1 MATTSGLERHFGRR
15 AVAFVIDVLLVW
27 FVVAVVGWFLA
38 TYTDYAVKVPSVLE
52 STRARSLSVTDAG
65 RFDERLNRLRLEGQG
80 RPEAWYTRTDQW
92 FLVPLHTVDVVRT
105 QRDGNTSVTHRVSA
119 PATRDGRPT
128 TLIDLSPVAW
138 LLLALVSAL
147 ALARGGRTP
156 GKRATDVKVTR
167 AEEIRPPTFGRALGR
182 EVVRLAPFFLVSAGG
197 ALAWY
202 GIDLPDLPRLGFLP
216 LVDAVNAIGLVGLL
230 LFVPLLWSFVRW
242 RGQAFH
248 DRVARLAVRE

>member
-1 MATTSGLERHFGRR
+1 M
-15 AVAFVIDVLLVW
+15 
-27 FVVAVVGWFLA
+27 
-38 TYTDYAVKVPSVLE
+38 
-52 STRARSLSVTDAG
+52 
-65 RFDERLNRLRLEGQG
+65 
-80 RPEAWYTRTDQW
+80 
-92 FLVPLHTVDVVRT
+92 
-105 QRDGNTSVTHRVSA
+105 
-119 PATRDGRPT
+119 
-128 TLIDLSPVAW
+128 
-138 LLLALVSAL
+138 
-147 ALARGGRTP
+147 
-156 GKRATDVKVTR
+156 TR